1 MNGDLE
7 RQLAEMG
14 PEFRRVVDRLCA
26 GREVVPSRCFA
37 DAASCARHTRRQL
50 FLLAASLALVVAFAA
65 VFLSSSRQKRTSGEA
80 VFNEYRL
87 ATLRS
92 EAAVR
97 EIIRTQNADGSWKN
111 DFLTRQNAEALRL
124 CSGKD
129 ARIAYKK
136 AMRSLRLRGI
146 L

>member
-7 RQLAEMG
+7 HQLVEMG
-14 PEFRRVVDRLCA
+14 PEFRRVVERLRA
-26 GREVVPSRCFA
+26 GREVTPSRYLA
-37 DAASCARHTRRQL
+37 GVVPLVRRARCQR
-50 FLLAASLALVVAFAA
+50 FLLAASVVFAIAFAA
-65 VFLSSSRQKRTSGEA
+65 LFLSFDRPMQSGEET

-87 ATLRS
+87 ASLRS
-92 EAAVR
+92 EAAMR

-124 CSGKD
+124 CNGKD